1 MAAVFFIPIYIKKI
15 MEDTTLRIT
24 PYDKTNHNTYALF
37 AFTLLDLRDRRVIT
51 INPDVKQSIE
61 YLSNL
66 DNINDYDY
74 YFTFLNVI
82 SYSWVFEIA
91 GLKYYVTQHHKSGDI
106 FGTIM
111 GKNLP
116 EDFLD

>member
-1 MAAVFFIPIYIKKI
+1 

-37 AFTLLDLRDRRVIT
+37 AFTLLDLRDKRVIT
-51 INPDVKQSIE
+51 INPKVERTIE

-66 DNINDYDY
+66 DNMDDYDY
-74 YFTFLNVI
+74 YETFLTVTT
-82 SYSWVFEIA
+82 YSWVFEIA
-91 GLKYYVTQHHKSGDI
+91 GVKYHVTQHHKSGDI
-106 FGTIM
+106 FDTIM